1 MTELFESIR
10 KNKRIHSKLY
20 CSNNNKLQLNILMIE
35 KTTRQKEWDVWLEEQ
50 IKYLRLREFE
60 KLDLANVVEELE
72 DLGKEQ
78 RNACKSF
85 CRQHRDLRLP
95 TSRRRASSVKL

>member
-1 MTELFESIR
+1 
-10 KNKRIHSKLY
+10 
-20 CSNNNKLQLNILMIE
+20 MIE